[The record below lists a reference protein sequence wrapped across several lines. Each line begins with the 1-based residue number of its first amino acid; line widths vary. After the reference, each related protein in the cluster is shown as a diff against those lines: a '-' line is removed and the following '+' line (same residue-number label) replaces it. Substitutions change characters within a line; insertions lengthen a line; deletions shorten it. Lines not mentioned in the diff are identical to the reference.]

1 MDGGRYAHARSEKY
15 RTLSQTAIPT
25 LPRIVHGIA
34 NALADQMSSCAP
46 QDRHFSEILQR

>member
-1 MDGGRYAHARSEKY
+1 MDGGRYAQARSEKC

-34 NALADQMSSCAP
+34 NALADQMSCAP
-46 QDRHFSEILQR
+46 QDRHFSMLQR